1 MKEKRK
7 GRKAKVENREEHKQ
21 TPSGLRHQ
29 EHRPADRKE
38 TADLVTPFPSPS
50 PHLCLHP
57 SFLPLF
63 RSAAR
68 LTFKVQE
75 KVWIVLYFPC

>member
-1 MKEKRK
+1 MAEGKEKKPGESEEESSISRILQGFVVRSRDLLIERK
-7 GRKAKVENREEHKQ
+7 Q
-21 TPSGLRHQ
+21 LSWRHLY
-29 EHRPADRKE
+29 P
-38 TADLVTPFPSPS
+38 PPNIF
-50 PHLCLHP
+50 LHP

-63 RSAAR
+63 HSCAR